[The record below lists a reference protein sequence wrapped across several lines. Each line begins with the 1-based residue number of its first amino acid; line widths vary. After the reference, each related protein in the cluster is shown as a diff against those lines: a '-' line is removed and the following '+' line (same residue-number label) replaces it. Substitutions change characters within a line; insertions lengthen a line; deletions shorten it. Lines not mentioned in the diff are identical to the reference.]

1 MRVQPSCRDNNGSI
15 PPVIDDEE
23 TKAAL
28 SGCAT
33 LSLQRMIDSDVMN
46 DDTVT
51 KVNGCRYTLKLLLDE
66 RIIEGH
72 IIEQFKWTC
81 REQFCKRILFEDFQD
96 ALLT

>member
-1 MRVQPSCRDNNGSI
+1 MEIEHVVEIKRRDVQVEMFSQLDDKMMTFYQT

-51 KVNGCRYTLKLLLDE
+51 KVNGCRYCHSEQYTLQA
-66 RIIEGH
+66 GA
-72 IIEQFKWTC
+72 C
-81 REQFCKRILFEDFQD
+81 
-96 ALLT
+96 